1 MGRYVI
7 RRILIMIPLLFGIT
21 LMVFAIINLA
31 PGSPMAEFEANPRMS
46 PKDIERIANNLGL
59 NEPWYK
65 RYVIWVGNLLQGDLG
80 YSYINGASVTKQILT
95 VLPNTLLLT
104 LSATFFA
111 LIFAV
116 PLGIYAAV
124 RRNSLFDNVIYVVAS
139 AAAAIPTFWL
149 GFLAII
155 LFAVKFNE
163 WGLPSF
169 PVGGTKDF
177 RGESGLLDRIHHLIL
192 PAFSLGLL
200 SLAGW
205 LLYIRASMLEVIRQD
220 YIRTANA
227 KGLGERVVLY
237 GHAFRNALL
246 PLVTLIGL
254 TLPELFSG
262 AFLIETIFAW
272 NGMGRLSVNAATS
285 SDYTVIMG
293 TFLLFAVLTLV
304 ANLLADVAYALI
316 DPRVKFS

>member
-1 MGRYVI
+1 MTRYVI
-7 RRILIMIPLLFGIT
+7 RRLLLMVPLLFGIT
-21 LMVFAIINLA
+21 LMVFTIINLA

-46 PKDIERIANNLGL
+46 PVDIERIQDNLGL

-65 RYVIWVGNLLQGDLG
+65 RYVIWVGNLFRGDLG

-104 LSATFFA
+104 LSATLFA
-111 LIFAV
+111 LVFAI
-116 PLGIYAAV
+116 PLGITAAV
-124 RRNSLFDNVIYVVAS
+124 RRNSLFDNVVYVVAS
-139 AAAAIPTFWL
+139 AAAAVPTFWL
-149 GFLAII
+149 GFMAII

-163 WGLPSF
+163 WGLPSL
-169 PVGGTKDF
+169 PVGGTHTF
-177 RGESGLLDRIHHLIL
+177 RGESGVLDRIEHLIL
-192 PAFSLGLL
+192 PAFCLGLL

-220 YIRTANA
+220 FIRTANA
-227 KGLGERVVLY
+227 KGLRERAVLY

-246 PLVTLIGL
+246 PLITLIGL

-272 NGMGRLSVNAATS
+272 NGMGRLSVNAATN

-293 TFLLFAVLTLV
+293 TFLLFAALTLV
-304 ANLLADVAYALI
+304 ANLLSDLAYALV
-316 DPRVKFS
+316 DPRVKYA

>member
-1 MGRYVI
+1 MARYVI
-7 RRILIMIPLLFGIT
+7 RRIIIMIPLLFGIT
-21 LMVFAIINLA
+21 LMVFTIINLA

-46 PKDIERIANNLGL
+46 PVDIERIQDNLGL

-65 RYVIWVGNLLQGDLG
+65 RYVIWVGNLLRGDLG

-104 LSATFFA
+104 LSATLFA
-111 LIFAV
+111 LVLAI

-124 RRNSLFDNVIYVVAS
+124 RRNSLFDNVVYVLAS
-139 AAAAIPTFWL
+139 AAAAVPTFWL
-149 GFLAII
+149 GFMAII

-163 WGLPSF
+163 WGLPSL
-169 PVGGTKDF
+169 PVGGTHNF
-177 RGESGLLDRIHHLIL
+177 RGESGLLDRIEHLIL

-227 KGLGERVVLY
+227 KGLRERVVLY

-246 PLVTLIGL
+246 PLVTLVGL

-272 NGMGRLSVNAATS
+272 NGMGRLSVNAATN

-293 TFLLFAVLTLV
+293 TFLLFAALTLV
-304 ANLLADVAYALI
+304 ANLLADLAYALV
-316 DPRVKFS
+316 DPRVKFA

>member
-1 MGRYVI
+1 MTRYVI
-7 RRILIMIPLLFGIT
+7 RRLLLMVPLLFGIT
-21 LMVFAIINLA
+21 LMVFTIINLA

-46 PKDIERIANNLGL
+46 PVDIERIQDNLGL

-65 RYVIWVGNLLQGDLG
+65 RYVIWVGNLFRGDLG

-104 LSATFFA
+104 LSATLFA
-111 LIFAV
+111 LVFAI
-116 PLGIYAAV
+116 PLGITAAV
-124 RRNSLFDNVIYVVAS
+124 RRNSLFDNVVYVVAS
-139 AAAAIPTFWL
+139 AAAAVPTFWL
-149 GFLAII
+149 GFMAII

-163 WGLPSF
+163 WGLPSL
-169 PVGGTKDF
+169 PVGGTHTF
-177 RGESGLLDRIHHLIL
+177 RGESGVLDRIEHLIL
-192 PAFSLGLL
+192 PAFCLGLL

-220 YIRTANA
+220 FIRTANA
-227 KGLGERVVLY
+227 KGLRERAVLY

-246 PLVTLIGL
+246 PLITLIGL

-272 NGMGRLSVNAATS
+272 NGMGRLSVNAATN

-293 TFLLFAVLTLV
+293 TFLLFAALTLV
-304 ANLLADVAYALI
+304 ANLLSDLAYALV
-316 DPRVKFS
+316 DPRVKYS